1 MWKMSEA
8 HDVAWFRQHAHELV
22 DWIADYYE
30 GLEGRKVC
38 AEVEPGY
45 LPPRL
50 PKNAP
55 EEAEEWSQVMEDV
68 EEHVM
73 PGITHWQ
80 SPKFYGYFPA
90 NVSYPAILGEMLSAT
105 FNTIGFSWTACPAQ
119 TELETVVLDWLA
131 RAMELPE
138 CFHAS
143 NPNGGGVI
151 QGTASEAVLVALL
164 AARARIKGKWEANN
178 GTRGTTESTMFR
190 NGGTSL
196 SGGNFPAHL
205 LVAYTSDQAH
215 SAVQK
220 ACMVAGIEHWRKVT
234 TAKENGYAMQ
244 AADLEQ
250 AIQEDLGEGRIPFFV
265 CATVGT
271 TSSCAVD
278 PLDSLGCVLRK
289 HDLYGHVDAA
299 YAGSAMVCPE
309 FRIHYRGID
318 MWHSLASNC
327 HKWMLTN
334 FDCTAMWTQD
344 SKSILD
350 ALSLTPEFLRNKASD
365 SGEVRDYKDWQ
376 VPLGRRF
383 RSLKL
388 WFVMRSFGLSGL
400 RSHIRNHVALARKFE
415 GYVMADKRF
424 EIAAESRFGLVCFRL
439 RGNGADTTNR
449 LNRRLLD
456 ALNSSGEMFLTH
468 TVLDGLWVLRV
479 AIGAVKTQGRHVD
492 ESWGLIAKMAGEIL
506 EQELSDA

>member
-1 MWKMSEA
+1 MAEA
-8 HDVAWFRQHAHELV
+8 HDVAWFRQHAHEMV

-30 GLEGRKVC
+30 GVEQRKVC
-38 AEVEPGY
+38 SQVEPGY

-50 PKNAP
+50 PKHAP
-55 EEAEEWSQVMEDV
+55 EEGETWDRVMEDL

-80 SPKFYGYFPA
+80 SPNFFGYFPA
-90 NVSYPAILGEMLSAT
+90 NVSFPAMLGEMLSAT

-131 RAMELPE
+131 KAMGLPE

-143 NPNGGGVI
+143 NSNGGGVI

-164 AARARIKGKWEANN
+164 AARARIKGKRERTQNTCAN
-178 GTRGTTESTMFR
+178 SK
-190 NGGTSL
+190 L
-196 SGGNFPAHL
+196 SDSRIEEDYVEEENFPAHL

-220 ACMVAGIEHWRKVT
+220 ACMVAGIEQWRKVPT
-234 TAKENGYAMQ
+234 TKENGYAMQ
-244 AADLEQ
+244 AEDLEQ
-250 AIQEDLGEGRIPFFV
+250 AIEEDLKEGRVPFFV

-278 PLDSLGCVLRK
+278 PLESLGIILHK
-289 HDLYGHVDAA
+289 YGLYGHVDAA

-309 FRIHYRGID
+309 FRIHYKGID
-318 MWHSLASNC
+318 RWQSLASNC

-350 ALSLTPEFLRNKASD
+350 ALSLMPEFLRNKASD
-365 SGEVRDYKDWQ
+365 SGNVRDYKDWQ
-376 VPLGRRF
+376 IPLGRRF

-400 RSHIRNHVALARKFE
+400 RTHIRKHVALAELFE
-415 GYVMADKRF
+415 SYVRADERF
-424 EIAAESRFGLVCFRL
+424 EIAAETRFGLVCFRL
-439 RGNGADTTNR
+439 CADGAEITNH
-449 LNRRLLD
+449 LNKQLLE

-479 AIGAVKTQGRHVD
+479 AIGATKTEEKHIKK
-492 ESWGLIAKMAGEIL
+492 SWQLISETAGKVL
-506 EQELSDA
+506 EERCSDT